1 MRMGRA
7 TEPLLQLWQATDLQ
21 RATRRQPWLVAV
33 ALLSLAV
40 TTAITALVHAGVT
53 GVSAA
58 LRRDLAQDG
67 GDVLQLQPATAAVP
81 CPLSAHRC
89 TERGAATV
97 RRGVGTLHTL
107 AATLPAS
114 SHALVREGSA
124 LLHRPPRRQRVGLLG
139 TGRALFGLQSSRVV
153 SGRVWSAHEERSA
166 RRIGVIGRTL
176 VDSLFGGQVPARV
189 RLGSVTIAIIGVV
202 QSGPVAPIDLDH
214 VFIVPPSVFRD
225 LTNPATGAY
234 SLLARG
240 HDHGEAVSARVG
252 LLRLR
257 RQSPRRFT
265 SVTASTAQER
275 LGDVAKLEDALRSG
289 ARALSFVL
297 ALASVVAVAA
307 LSASIARAHRREV
320 GILRALGA
328 TRLLV
333 VMQGALIG
341 GALGSVGAGAGWLLA
356 APAMQLLPWWFD
368 FAVLSPATVVT
379 SLLRGAVPALSVAM
393 IVSTLLFARLARQPP
408 AALL

>member
-1 MRMGRA
+1 MRMVGTA
-7 TEPLLQLWQATDLQ
+7 EQLLHLWQAIDLV

-33 ALLSLAV
+33 ALLSLAA

-58 LRRDLAQDG
+58 LRRDLAQDV
-67 GDVLQLQPATAAVP
+67 GDVLQLQPATAAAP
-81 CPLSAHRC
+81 CPLAARRC
-89 TERGAATV
+89 TERGAAPV
-97 RRGVGTLHTL
+97 LRGVRTLRTL
-107 AATLPAS
+107 AATLPVS

-124 LLHRPPRRQRVGLLG
+124 LLHRPTSRQRVGLVG
-139 TGRALFGLQSSRVV
+139 TGRALFGLQSSRAV

-166 RRIGVIGRTL
+166 RRVGVIGRIL
-176 VDSLFGGQVPARV
+176 VDSLFGGRPPARV
-189 RLGSVTIAIIGVV
+189 RLGSVTIGIIGVV
-202 QSGPVAPIDLDH
+202 RSGPVAPIDLDH
-214 VFIVPPSVFRD
+214 VFVVPPSVFRD
-225 LTNPATGAY
+225 LTGPAAGAY

-240 HDHGEAVSARVG
+240 SDNGEAVTARAG

-257 RQSPRRFT
+257 HQSPRRFA

-275 LGDVAKLEDALRSG
+275 LGDVAKLEDALRYG

-307 LSASIARAHRREV
+307 LSASIARAHRRDV

-333 VMQGALIG
+333 VTQGALIG

-356 APAMQLLPWWFD
+356 APAMQLLPWWFN

-379 SLLRGAVPALSVAM
+379 SLLRGAAPALSVAV

>member
-7 TEPLLQLWQATDLQ
+7 TEPLLQLWQATDLL

-33 ALLSLAV
+33 ALLSLAA
-40 TTAITALVHAGVT
+40 TTAISALVHAGVT

-124 LLHRPPRRQRVGLLG
+124 
-139 TGRALFGLQSSRVV
+139 
-153 SGRVWSAHEERSA
+153 HEERSA

-214 VFIVPPSVFRD
+214 VFIVPPPVFRD

-356 APAMQLLPWWFD
+356 APVMQLLPWWFD

-393 IVSTLLFARLARQPP
+393 VVSTLLFARLARQPP